1 VRTYYA
7 CDGSAEY
14 TESGGSTTPQ
24 WSKTYIYLGARLLS
38 TLTPNGSGGE
48 FVQYHHP
55 DRLGTRLVTNAQDT
69 THFEQ
74 VTLPFGTALN
84 AESTGATNLRFTTY
98 DRNAT
103 TGLDYA
109 INRHYDA
116 QQGRFTQV
124 DPIGMRSVSLANP
137 QTLNLYAYCANDPI
151 NHTDPSGLGFFSFLK
166 RLFGKVI
173 HALKA
178 AVVAFVT
185 AFITGGN
192 FRTARRDAIRAFVS
206 DLGFRTRTW
215 RPTGTPPTFPT
226 GTGRPALHQIF
237 QGTILSGLFPSPS
250 SFLSQ
255 VNGWAGGTL
264 LSQLEAEVDKGYGWW
279 GPCNR
284 SASDL
289 MRTIR
294 RDFSK
299 FGNFSELLAGGL
311 GYAWIKFDP
320 GPIRQGRTIGITVGG
335 VSTVDPRISRTRN
348 MSVTVSSAST
358 TGFTF
363 TTNPG
368 HVFYPGT
375 ISFSARDT
383 DSGVNFTIK
392 LRGGFGDLESRV
404 GFGMAFGEFE
414 DHSWWDFLGQVR
426 KSCGNTN

>member
-1 VRTYYA
+1 LRTYYA

-14 TESGGSTTPQ
+14 VENGGSTSPQ
-24 WSKTYIYLGARLLS
+24 WSKSYLYLGARLLS
-38 TLTPNGSGGE
+38 TLTPNGAGGE

-185 AFITGGN
+185 ALITGGN
-192 FRTARRDAIRAFVS
+192 FRTARRDAIRAFV
-206 DLGFRTRTW
+206 
-215 RPTGTPPTFPT
+215 
-226 GTGRPALHQIF
+226 
-237 QGTILSGLFPSPS
+237 
-250 SFLSQ
+250 
-255 VNGWAGGTL
+255 
-264 LSQLEAEVDKGYGWW
+264 
-279 GPCNR
+279 
-284 SASDL
+284 
-289 MRTIR
+289 
-294 RDFSK
+294 
-299 FGNFSELLAGGL
+299 
-311 GYAWIKFDP
+311 
-320 GPIRQGRTIGITVGG
+320 
-335 VSTVDPRISRTRN
+335 
-348 MSVTVSSAST
+348 
-358 TGFTF
+358 
-363 TTNPG
+363 
-368 HVFYPGT
+368 
-375 ISFSARDT
+375 
-383 DSGVNFTIK
+383 
-392 LRGGFGDLESRV
+392 
-404 GFGMAFGEFE
+404 
-414 DHSWWDFLGQVR
+414 
-426 KSCGNTN
+426 